1 MRILIII
8 VGLFLLSAANGRA
21 GQFLAGFED
30 VPLMPGIEM
39 VVNSGVAFDSPAG
52 RIIEAY
58 ATGMVTRKALQSYY
72 QAALPPLGW
81 TRSGSLQF
89 NRAGERLTIEL
100 RGTSPVTARF
110 ALGPAKNDKEIMQD

>member
-8 VGLFLLSAANGRA
+8 SGLFLLSVTNGRA

-39 VVNSGVAFDSPAG
+39 VINAGVVFDSPAG

-58 ATGMVTRKALQSYY
+58 GTGVVTRKAVQSYY
-72 QAALPPLGW
+72 RAALPQLGW
-81 TRSGSLQF
+81 TRTGSLQF

-100 RGTSPVTARF
+100 RGPSPVTVRF
-110 ALGPAKNDKEIMQD
+110 ALGPAKTDKKIMQD